1 MIKLLIKALRFP
13 YRFLIKLR
21 FFKEKNLKNKFS
33 IIYKN
38 NYWDNGESL
47 SGPGSTLN
55 NTRNLRNKLN
65 KIIKKYK
72 IKSILDA
79 PCGDC
84 NWVKLI
90 LKKNKIKY
98 IGVDIVE
105 ECINNNKKKFKN
117 NNLKFKQMDITRM
130 KLPNTDLFICRDF
143 MFHLSYKDTFNF
155 LKNIK
160 NMKSKFILISNHS
173 KSFEDS
179 ILNKNIKSG
188 DFKKINFF
196 KEPYN
201 FSQNYEMIIKDDCD
215 GVKKYLILFRNKEFK
230 KFYKNMKI

>member
-1 MIKLLIKALRFP
+1 
-13 YRFLIKLR
+13 
-21 FFKEKNLKNKFS
+21 
-33 IIYKN
+33 
-38 NYWDNGESL
+38 
-47 SGPGSTLN
+47 
-55 NTRNLRNKLN
+55 
-65 KIIKKYK
+65 
-72 IKSILDA
+72 
-79 PCGDC
+79 
-84 NWVKLI
+84 
-90 LKKNKIKY
+90 
-98 IGVDIVE
+98 
-105 ECINNNKKKFKN
+105 
-117 NNLKFKQMDITRM
+117 MDITRM